1 MIGVNLCVSFYGAYE
16 IRDIY
21 CKIKSV
27 TGRII
32 FADEN
37 HCTRVD
43 YMVSLICFRR

>member
-1 MIGVNLCVSFYGAYE
+1 MIGVNLRCVSFYGAYE

-32 FADEN
+32 FAD
-37 HCTRVD
+37 RKIV
-43 YMVSLICFRR
+43 V